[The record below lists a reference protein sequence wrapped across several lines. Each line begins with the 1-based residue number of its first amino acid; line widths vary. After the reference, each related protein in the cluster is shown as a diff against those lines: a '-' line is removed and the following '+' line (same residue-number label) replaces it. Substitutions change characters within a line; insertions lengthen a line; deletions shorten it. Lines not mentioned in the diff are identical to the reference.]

1 MTTET
6 TEQPTAEATAEPTE
20 VVPRDG
26 RWGVFSLMGHK
37 VIAGRASR
45 DELLGGGTVLVLTPG
60 PDGISLAKARTFNPS
75 TSLYLAEW
83 CSRQEV
89 LDFLYPP
96 ISDRY
101 ELTASPDSDEEYG
114 IARDSEDEAPF

>member
-6 TEQPTAEATAEPTE
+6 TEQAAAEEPEPTE

-45 DELLGGGTVLVLTPG
+45 DELLGGGTVLVLTPE

-89 LDFLYPP
+89 LDFLYPKVQTA
-96 ISDRY
+96 Y
-101 ELTASPDSDEEYG
+101 QLTAGQDPDEEYD
-114 IARDSEDEAPF
+114 IARDSEHEAPF